1 MTVALRSPDLVES
14 LIAVDNAPV
23 DAALS
28 NDFAKYIVGM
38 REIETR
44 QVSRQIEADVILQR
58 YEPSLPIRQFLL
70 TNLIRRPTPSDPKGR
85 HLRFRIPLSTLAG
98 ALDHMADFP
107 YKDPDNGSVRPY
119 KGAALFVRGSE
130 SKYVADDVLPVVGR
144 FFPLF
149 EVADVKAG
157 HWVISQNPADFRR
170 VVVDFLLQ
178 DR

>member
-58 YEPSLPIRQFLL
+58 YEPV
-70 TNLIRRPTPSDPKGR
+70 
-85 HLRFRIPLSTLAG
+85 H
-98 ALDHMADFP
+98 
-107 YKDPDNGSVRPY
+107 
-119 KGAALFVRGSE
+119 
-130 SKYVADDVLPVVGR
+130 
-144 FFPLF
+144 FPLCIRSA
-149 EVADVKAG
+149 VRTCRTSNQA
-157 HWVISQNPADFRR
+157 
-170 VVVDFLLQ
+170 
-178 DR
+178 

>member
-28 NDFAKYIVGM
+28 NDFAKYIMGM

-44 QVSRQIEADVILQR
+44 QVSKQIEADAILQR
-58 YEPSLPIRQFLL
+58 YEPGQY
-70 TNLIRRPTPSDPKGR
+70 
-85 HLRFRIPLSTLAG
+85 LRFRIPLNTLAG

-107 YKDPDNGSVRPY
+107 YRDPDDGSSVRPY

-130 SKYVADDVLPVVGR
+130 SRYVPDDVLPVVGR

-149 EVADVKAG
+149 KVVDVKAG
-157 HWVISQNPADFRR
+157 HWVISQNPVDFRR
-170 VVVDFLLQ
+170 AVVDFLLH